1 MPMVNDNNTALKVRL
16 DKWIWA
22 ARLTKTRALAR
33 DLIQAGKVHYNG
45 QKSKPG
51 KIVELGALIRVPAG
65 WDVKEVEVTGIEEKR
80 QPAKLAEMMYQE
92 TADSV
97 AKREQNQLAR
107 KMQTF
112 QTLDL
117 VNRSDEGWGL
127 TLEPW
132 WAPNAARERV
142 DPAARTLDTGDTI
155 LPDQPRSE
163 AEVISELANALAWR
177 GETDTS
183 AADLRLDLGRQPT
196 VDELIEAIPALDK
209 WAAPIAAH
217 WPSETGEDTL
227 PGYDPAA
234 VSGFSSTSE
243 KTGTTLPPH
252 DPGCA
257 TATIGV
263 ETDHEQQPIA

>member
-1 MPMVNDNNTALKVRL
+1 MPMINDNNTTSKVRL

-80 QPAKLAEMMYQE
+80 QPAKLAELMYQE

-112 QTLDL
+112 HSPKPE
-117 VNRSDEGWGL
+117 NR
-127 TLEPW
+127 
-132 WAPNAARERV
+132 
-142 DPAARTLDTGDTI
+142 
-155 LPDQPRSE
+155 PDKKQR
-163 AEVISELANALAWR
+163 R
-177 GETDTS
+177 
-183 AADLRLDLGRQPT
+183 
-196 VDELIEAIPALDK
+196 ELIK
-209 WAAPIAAH
+209 FKH
-217 WPSETGEDTL
+217 
-227 PGYDPAA
+227 
-234 VSGFSSTSE
+234 
-243 KTGTTLPPH
+243 
-252 DPGCA
+252 
-257 TATIGV
+257 
-263 ETDHEQQPIA
+263 Q

>member
-1 MPMVNDNNTALKVRL
+1 MINDNNTALKVRL

-51 KIVELGALIRVPAG
+51 KIVELGALIKVPAG

-112 QTLDL
+112 HSPKPE
-117 VNRSDEGWGL
+117 NR
-127 TLEPW
+127 
-132 WAPNAARERV
+132 
-142 DPAARTLDTGDTI
+142 
-155 LPDQPRSE
+155 PDKKQR
-163 AEVISELANALAWR
+163 R
-177 GETDTS
+177 
-183 AADLRLDLGRQPT
+183 
-196 VDELIEAIPALDK
+196 ELIK
-209 WAAPIAAH
+209 FKH
-217 WPSETGEDTL
+217 
-227 PGYDPAA
+227 
-234 VSGFSSTSE
+234 
-243 KTGTTLPPH
+243 
-252 DPGCA
+252 
-257 TATIGV
+257 
-263 ETDHEQQPIA
+263 Q

>member
-1 MPMVNDNNTALKVRL
+1 MVNDNNTALKVRL

-112 QTLDL
+112 HSPKPE
-117 VNRSDEGWGL
+117 NR
-127 TLEPW
+127 
-132 WAPNAARERV
+132 
-142 DPAARTLDTGDTI
+142 
-155 LPDQPRSE
+155 PDKKQR
-163 AEVISELANALAWR
+163 R
-177 GETDTS
+177 
-183 AADLRLDLGRQPT
+183 
-196 VDELIEAIPALDK
+196 ELIK
-209 WAAPIAAH
+209 FKH
-217 WPSETGEDTL
+217 
-227 PGYDPAA
+227 
-234 VSGFSSTSE
+234 
-243 KTGTTLPPH
+243 
-252 DPGCA
+252 
-257 TATIGV
+257 
-263 ETDHEQQPIA
+263 Q

>member
-80 QPAKLAEMMYQE
+80 QPAKLAELMYQE

-112 QTLDL
+112 HSPKPE
-117 VNRSDEGWGL
+117 NR
-127 TLEPW
+127 
-132 WAPNAARERV
+132 
-142 DPAARTLDTGDTI
+142 
-155 LPDQPRSE
+155 PDKKQR
-163 AEVISELANALAWR
+163 R
-177 GETDTS
+177 
-183 AADLRLDLGRQPT
+183 
-196 VDELIEAIPALDK
+196 ELIK
-209 WAAPIAAH
+209 FKH
-217 WPSETGEDTL
+217 
-227 PGYDPAA
+227 
-234 VSGFSSTSE
+234 
-243 KTGTTLPPH
+243 
-252 DPGCA
+252 
-257 TATIGV
+257 
-263 ETDHEQQPIA
+263 Q

>member
-1 MPMVNDNNTALKVRL
+1 MPMINDNNATSKVRL

-65 WDVKEVEVTGIEEKR
+65 WDVKEVVVTGIEEKR

-112 QTLDL
+112 HSPKPE
-117 VNRSDEGWGL
+117 NR
-127 TLEPW
+127 
-132 WAPNAARERV
+132 
-142 DPAARTLDTGDTI
+142 
-155 LPDQPRSE
+155 PDKKQR
-163 AEVISELANALAWR
+163 R
-177 GETDTS
+177 
-183 AADLRLDLGRQPT
+183 
-196 VDELIEAIPALDK
+196 ELIK
-209 WAAPIAAH
+209 FKH
-217 WPSETGEDTL
+217 
-227 PGYDPAA
+227 
-234 VSGFSSTSE
+234 
-243 KTGTTLPPH
+243 
-252 DPGCA
+252 
-257 TATIGV
+257 
-263 ETDHEQQPIA
+263 Q

>member
-1 MPMVNDNNTALKVRL
+1 MINDNNATSKVRL

-65 WDVKEVEVTGIEEKR
+65 WDVKEVVVTGIEEKR

-112 QTLDL
+112 HSPKPE
-117 VNRSDEGWGL
+117 NR
-127 TLEPW
+127 
-132 WAPNAARERV
+132 
-142 DPAARTLDTGDTI
+142 
-155 LPDQPRSE
+155 PDKKQR
-163 AEVISELANALAWR
+163 R
-177 GETDTS
+177 
-183 AADLRLDLGRQPT
+183 
-196 VDELIEAIPALDK
+196 ELIK
-209 WAAPIAAH
+209 FKH
-217 WPSETGEDTL
+217 
-227 PGYDPAA
+227 
-234 VSGFSSTSE
+234 
-243 KTGTTLPPH
+243 
-252 DPGCA
+252 
-257 TATIGV
+257 
-263 ETDHEQQPIA
+263 Q

>member
-1 MPMVNDNNTALKVRL
+1 MINDNNTALKVRL

-112 QTLDL
+112 HSPKPE
-117 VNRSDEGWGL
+117 NR
-127 TLEPW
+127 
-132 WAPNAARERV
+132 
-142 DPAARTLDTGDTI
+142 
-155 LPDQPRSE
+155 PDKKQR
-163 AEVISELANALAWR
+163 R
-177 GETDTS
+177 
-183 AADLRLDLGRQPT
+183 
-196 VDELIEAIPALDK
+196 ELIK
-209 WAAPIAAH
+209 FKH
-217 WPSETGEDTL
+217 
-227 PGYDPAA
+227 
-234 VSGFSSTSE
+234 
-243 KTGTTLPPH
+243 
-252 DPGCA
+252 
-257 TATIGV
+257 
-263 ETDHEQQPIA
+263 Q

>member
-1 MPMVNDNNTALKVRL
+1 MPMVNDNNAALKVRL

-80 QPAKLAEMMYQE
+80 QPAKLAELMYQE

-112 QTLDL
+112 HSPKPE
-117 VNRSDEGWGL
+117 NR
-127 TLEPW
+127 
-132 WAPNAARERV
+132 
-142 DPAARTLDTGDTI
+142 
-155 LPDQPRSE
+155 PDKKQR
-163 AEVISELANALAWR
+163 R
-177 GETDTS
+177 
-183 AADLRLDLGRQPT
+183 
-196 VDELIEAIPALDK
+196 ELIK
-209 WAAPIAAH
+209 FKH
-217 WPSETGEDTL
+217 
-227 PGYDPAA
+227 
-234 VSGFSSTSE
+234 
-243 KTGTTLPPH
+243 
-252 DPGCA
+252 
-257 TATIGV
+257 
-263 ETDHEQQPIA
+263 Q

>member
-1 MPMVNDNNTALKVRL
+1 MPMINDNNTALKVRL

-112 QTLDL
+112 HSPKPD
-117 VNRSDEGWGL
+117 NR
-127 TLEPW
+127 
-132 WAPNAARERV
+132 
-142 DPAARTLDTGDTI
+142 
-155 LPDQPRSE
+155 PDKKQR
-163 AEVISELANALAWR
+163 R
-177 GETDTS
+177 
-183 AADLRLDLGRQPT
+183 
-196 VDELIEAIPALDK
+196 ELIK
-209 WAAPIAAH
+209 FKH
-217 WPSETGEDTL
+217 
-227 PGYDPAA
+227 
-234 VSGFSSTSE
+234 
-243 KTGTTLPPH
+243 
-252 DPGCA
+252 
-257 TATIGV
+257 
-263 ETDHEQQPIA
+263 Q

>member
-1 MPMVNDNNTALKVRL
+1 MVNDNNTALKVRL

-80 QPAKLAEMMYQE
+80 QPAKLAELMYQE

-112 QTLDL
+112 HSPKPE
-117 VNRSDEGWGL
+117 NR
-127 TLEPW
+127 
-132 WAPNAARERV
+132 
-142 DPAARTLDTGDTI
+142 
-155 LPDQPRSE
+155 PDKKQR
-163 AEVISELANALAWR
+163 R
-177 GETDTS
+177 
-183 AADLRLDLGRQPT
+183 
-196 VDELIEAIPALDK
+196 ELIK
-209 WAAPIAAH
+209 FKH
-217 WPSETGEDTL
+217 
-227 PGYDPAA
+227 
-234 VSGFSSTSE
+234 
-243 KTGTTLPPH
+243 
-252 DPGCA
+252 
-257 TATIGV
+257 
-263 ETDHEQQPIA
+263 Q

>member
-1 MPMVNDNNTALKVRL
+1 MAGNNLNADRLNKYDNFVCKMPMVNDNNTALKVRL

-112 QTLDL
+112 HSPKPE
-117 VNRSDEGWGL
+117 NR
-127 TLEPW
+127 
-132 WAPNAARERV
+132 
-142 DPAARTLDTGDTI
+142 
-155 LPDQPRSE
+155 PDKKQR
-163 AEVISELANALAWR
+163 R
-177 GETDTS
+177 
-183 AADLRLDLGRQPT
+183 
-196 VDELIEAIPALDK
+196 ELIK
-209 WAAPIAAH
+209 FKH
-217 WPSETGEDTL
+217 
-227 PGYDPAA
+227 
-234 VSGFSSTSE
+234 
-243 KTGTTLPPH
+243 
-252 DPGCA
+252 
-257 TATIGV
+257 
-263 ETDHEQQPIA
+263 Q

>member
-1 MPMVNDNNTALKVRL
+1 MPMINDNNTALKVRL

-112 QTLDL
+112 HSPKPE
-117 VNRSDEGWGL
+117 NR
-127 TLEPW
+127 
-132 WAPNAARERV
+132 
-142 DPAARTLDTGDTI
+142 
-155 LPDQPRSE
+155 PDKKQR
-163 AEVISELANALAWR
+163 R
-177 GETDTS
+177 
-183 AADLRLDLGRQPT
+183 
-196 VDELIEAIPALDK
+196 ELIK
-209 WAAPIAAH
+209 FKH
-217 WPSETGEDTL
+217 
-227 PGYDPAA
+227 
-234 VSGFSSTSE
+234 
-243 KTGTTLPPH
+243 
-252 DPGCA
+252 
-257 TATIGV
+257 
-263 ETDHEQQPIA
+263 Q

>member
-51 KIVELGALIRVPAG
+51 KIVELGALIKVPAG

-80 QPAKLAEMMYQE
+80 QPAKLAELMYQE

-112 QTLDL
+112 HSPKPE
-117 VNRSDEGWGL
+117 NR
-127 TLEPW
+127 
-132 WAPNAARERV
+132 
-142 DPAARTLDTGDTI
+142 
-155 LPDQPRSE
+155 PDKKQR
-163 AEVISELANALAWR
+163 R
-177 GETDTS
+177 
-183 AADLRLDLGRQPT
+183 
-196 VDELIEAIPALDK
+196 ELIK
-209 WAAPIAAH
+209 FKH
-217 WPSETGEDTL
+217 
-227 PGYDPAA
+227 
-234 VSGFSSTSE
+234 
-243 KTGTTLPPH
+243 
-252 DPGCA
+252 
-257 TATIGV
+257 
-263 ETDHEQQPIA
+263 Q